1 MGLGRDAVARQPF
14 SPAAPDF
21 EVAPRLELVEPRL
34 VRRNRPVAILKI
46 PRFWP
51 VMQAG
56 HASAKAGNAIGV
68 GPVAESEGLDAFG
81 SETEPAAEPRTVEPV
96 PARDVSPGEWAPAA
110 AKWAVVVLLSAG
122 VAVAL
127 MVGYQRR
134 IAGAPTTGTVTLETT
149 PSALDVVMGGKSLG
163 KTPLTTS
170 LAPGA
175 YDVQIGTAPYAKT
188 IKLVVT
194 AGTSTVQRVEFAA
207 DTPLAGGPTGGL
219 RVQTEPP
226 HLPVAIDGTAHGAS
240 PVAID
245 KLQPGEHEVSVRTS
259 TGIVRRTVTIQ
270 PRETVSLIVSTPTAP
285 PPDTS
290 AVSAGWISV
299 SSSVPLQLRE
309 GGKVIGTSESDR
321 LMLTAGDHDIEFVN
335 QALGFTTKR
344 TVRVTAGKTTP
355 TKVDLPNGVVSINAQ
370 PWAEVWIDGERIG
383 ETPIGNLSR
392 RVGTHEVIFRHP
404 ELGER
409 RESLLIVVGKPARIG
424 VDLRKK

>member
-14 SPAAPDF
+14 SRSAPDL
-21 EVAPRLELVEPRL
+21 EAAPRLGLVEPRL

-51 VMQAG
+51 VLQAG
-56 HASAKAGNAIGV
+56 RVSTQAANAIGV
-68 GPVAESEGLDAFG
+68 RPASASEGLDAFG
-81 SETEPAAEPRTVEPV
+81 SEAEPDSGLSAAEPGPSRNESTGDWVPV
-96 PARDVSPGEWAPAA
+96 AA
-110 AKWAVVVLLSAG
+110 QWLVVVLVSAG

-127 MVGYQRR
+127 MYGYQRR
-134 IAGAPTTGTVTLETT
+134 FGRAVTTGTVILETT
-149 PSALDVVMGGKSLG
+149 PSALDVVMAGKSLG

-170 LAPGA
+170 LAAGT
-175 YDVQIGTAPYAKT
+175 YDVQIGAAPYAKT
-188 IKLVVT
+188 IKVVVA
-194 AGTSTVQRVEFAA
+194 AGTSTVQRVEFAG
-207 DTPLAGGPTGGL
+207 DSQLAGGATGGL
-219 RVQTEPP
+219 RVQTEPS

-240 PVAID
+240 PVAVE

-259 TGIVRRTVTIQ
+259 TGTVRRTVSIQ
-270 PRETVSLIVSTPTAP
+270 PRETVSLIVSAPTAP
-285 PPDTS
+285 PPDAP
-290 AVSAGWISV
+290 AVSAGWMSV
-299 SSSVPLQLRE
+299 SSTVPLQLRE
-309 GGKVIGTSESDR
+309 SGKVIGTSESDR

-335 QALGFTTKR
+335 QAVGFTAKR
-344 TVRVTAGKTTP
+344 TVKVTAGKTAP
-355 TKVDLPNGVVSINAQ
+355 IKVDLPNGVVSINAQ

-392 RVGTHEVIFRHP
+392 RVGTHEVVFKHP

>member
-1 MGLGRDAVARQPF
+1 MALGSDALARQAFP
-14 SPAAPDF
+14 PAAPRR
-21 EVAPRLELVEPRL
+21 EAPQPLAPLQFRR

-46 PRFWP
+46 PRSWTATPFGRP
-51 VMQAG
+51 AG
-56 HASAKAGNAIGV
+56 SAEVVAAASRD
-68 GPVAESEGLDAFG
+68 GLDAFG
-81 SETEPAAEPRTVEPV
+81 SETDPRDGDPHSVAVTGRPETRSPANWLPTA
-96 PARDVSPGEWAPAA
+96 G
-110 AKWAVVVLLSAG
+110 KWAAVILLSAG
-122 VAVAL
+122 LALAL
-127 MVGYQRR
+127 MYGYQHRFGR
-134 IAGAPTTGTVTLETT
+134 TAATGIVTLETT
-149 PSALDVVMGGKSLG
+149 PPALDVVIAGKTLG

-170 LAPGA
+170 LTPGT
-175 YDVQIGTAPYAKT
+175 YDVQIGSAAYAKT

-194 AGTSTVQRVEFAA
+194 AGTSTVQRVEFAG
-207 DTPLAGGPTGGL
+207 DTPLAAAPTGGL

-226 HLPVAIDGTAHGAS
+226 HLPVAIDGTPHGAS

-259 TGIVRRTVTIQ
+259 TGIVRRTVSIQ
-270 PRETVSLIVSTPTAP
+270 PRETVSLIVSTATAP
-285 PPDTS
+285 PADTS

-299 SSSVPLQLRE
+299 TSPVPLQLRE

-321 LMLTAGDHDIEFVN
+321 LMLTAGDHEIEFVN

-344 TVRVTAGKTTP
+344 TVRVTAGKTAATR
-355 TKVDLPNGVVSINAQ
+355 VDLPNGVVSINAQ

>member
-1 MGLGRDAVARQPF
+1 
-14 SPAAPDF
+14 
-21 EVAPRLELVEPRL
+21 
-34 VRRNRPVAILKI
+34 VAILKI
-46 PRFWP
+46 PRFWTATP
-51 VMQAG
+51 FGRPAG
-56 HASAKAGNAIGV
+56 PAEVVAAS
-68 GPVAESEGLDAFG
+68 PRDGLDAFG
-81 SETEPAAEPRTVEPV
+81 SETDPRGGEPHSVTPTGGPETRSSAIWLPV
-96 PARDVSPGEWAPAA
+96 A
-110 AKWAVVVLLSAG
+110 AKWATVILLSAG
-122 VAVAL
+122 LALAL
-127 MVGYQRR
+127 MYGYQHRFGR
-134 IAGAPTTGTVTLETT
+134 TAATGTVTLETT
-149 PSALDVVMGGKSLG
+149 PSALDVVLGGKSLG

-194 AGTSTVQRVEFAA
+194 AGTSTVQRVEFAG

-219 RVQTEPP
+219 RVQTEPT
-226 HLPVAIDGTAHGAS
+226 HLPVAIDGAAHGAS

-245 KLQPGEHEVSVRTS
+245 QLQPGEHEVSVRTS
-259 TGIVRRTVTIQ
+259 TGIVRRTVSIR
-270 PRETVSLIVSTPTAP
+270 PRETVSLIVSTATAP

-299 SSSVPLQLRE
+299 SSPVPLQLRE

-321 LMLTAGDHDIEFVN
+321 LMLTAGDHEIEFVN
-335 QALGFTTKR
+335 QALGFTSKR
-344 TVRVTAGKTTP
+344 TVRVTAGKTAA

-392 RVGTHEVIFRHP
+392 RVGTHEVIFKHP